1 MKRVSTVWS
10 LVHHLGRS
18 WKERDLE
25 EYAAAQF
32 IITNMMMNC
41 AFAKR
46 NAVLVLIGE
55 KPR

>member
-1 MKRVSTVWS
+1 MKRVLIVWS
-10 LVHHLGRS
+10 LACHLGRS
-18 WKERDLE
+18 WKEGDLE

-46 NAVLVLIGE
+46 NAVLVLIEE